1 MELSATIY
9 QLSGININQNQ
20 QYRHETNIKF
30 TLLIK
35 VLRE

>member
-1 MELSATIY
+1 MKLSGTIY

-20 QYRHETNIKF
+20 QCRHETNIKI